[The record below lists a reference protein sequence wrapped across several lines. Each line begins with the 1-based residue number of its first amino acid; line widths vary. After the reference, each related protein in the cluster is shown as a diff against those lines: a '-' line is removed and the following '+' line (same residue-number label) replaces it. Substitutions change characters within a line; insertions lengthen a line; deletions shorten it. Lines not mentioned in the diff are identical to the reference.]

1 MNPSSHY
8 FHSHRLK
15 LHYWDYGGEGN
26 RPPLLLVH
34 GTQDHARSWDDF
46 ARAFHAERHVYALDL
61 RGHGDSAWVEGAMYA
76 FPEFMLDLAAFGSVV
91 QRFPAAIVGHS
102 LGGVVAMHYAAAFPE
117 RVAAVINIEG
127 WGPPPSVKTKTYTE
141 RLRTWAE
148 RVLAAETRAPR
159 RYASLEE
166 ATARMKEANPHL
178 TDAMAAHLTRYG
190 MNRAAD
196 GGYVW
201 KFDPYL
207 RNLPPLGLPTELAG
221 ELFAA
226 VKCPALCIRGADSWA
241 ANLAQSPQLQMIERM
256 EYVEIPGAGHWVH
269 HDRFEAVVE
278 AIRRFLAGNGQ
289 VAPAGRGGAEQ
300 PQ

>member
-1 MNPSSHY
+1 MEQPLNPSSHY

-15 LHYWDYGGEGN
+15 LHYWDYGGPDD
-26 RPPLLLVH
+26 RPPLILVH

-46 ARAFHAERHVYALDL
+46 AREFRREYHVYALDL

-76 FPEFMLDLAAFGSVV
+76 FPEFMLDLVAFGGVV

-102 LGGVVAMHYAAAFPE
+102 LGGIVAMHYAGAFPE
-117 RVAAVINIEG
+117 RVAAVVNLEG
-127 WGPPPSVKTKTYTE
+127 WGPPPATRTKTYTE

-148 RVLAAETRAPR
+148 RVLAAESRTPR
-159 RYASLEE
+159 RYASIEE

-178 TDAMAAHLTRYG
+178 SDAMAAHLTRYG
-190 MNRAAD
+190 TNRTAD
-196 GGYVW
+196 GSLIW

-207 RNLPPLGLPTELAG
+207 RNLPPLGLPTELAR

-226 VKCPALCIRGADSWA
+226 VKCPVLCIRGAKSWA

-256 EYVEIPGAGHWVH
+256 QYVEIPDAGHWVH
-269 HDRFEAVVE
+269 HDQFEAVVD
-278 AIRRFLAGNGQ
+278 ATRRFLAD
-289 VAPAGRGGAEQ
+289 VA
-300 PQ
+300 